1 MAREGWRIFPYD
13 NEEQCAVALYDAA
26 RFGSGL
32 QMISYRSNAFDVQL
46 VNTRR
51 VLCSGFIMRSF
62 SEFLSQLTGFIVPKV
77 PDFSDKVPGSISL
90 MPRGQGPDG
99 SS

>member
-26 RFGSGL
+26 RFDSGL
-32 QMISYRSNAFDVQL
+32 QMISYRSNAFGVQL

-51 VLCSGFIMRSF
+51 VLCPGFIMRSF
-62 SEFLSQLTGFIVPKV
+62 FEASVAGLYWAQDP
-77 PDFSDKVPGSISL
+77 
-90 MPRGQGPDG
+90 
-99 SS
+99 